1 MHLFSDEKITAS
13 FILNFQFTLQESGG
27 GLGKL
32 VDKSKGENDST
43 VIRVPCIPVETLL
56 LALNRTQV
64 DYFSLDI
71 EGMENDVVRTIDY
84 KKFDTRTWSIEY
96 SHTKASSMKQHLL
109 DHGYEFKK
117 QINKYD
123 QKISL
128 VAEDYVFQKTPT
140 KF

>member
-1 MHLFSDEKITAS
+1 MK
-13 FILNFQFTLQESGG
+13 ESGG

-32 VDKSKGENDST
+32 VDKLKDENEST
-43 VIRVPCIPVETLL
+43 IIRVPCIPVETLL
-56 LALNRTQV
+56 SALNRTQV
-64 DYFSLDI
+64 DYFSLDV

-84 KKFDTRTWSIEY
+84 KKFDIRTWSIEY

-117 QINKYD
+117 QINACDKR
-123 QKISL
+123 ISL
-128 VAEDYVFQKTPT
+128 VVEDYVFQKTPT